1 MRLKFGLP
9 WDRSVAFFLFSK
21 NAKQK
26 KDFWIS
32 FLRNHVILWAIFRSQ
47 IRFDSQYQLRE
58 ELNKFFFPCRFGINH
73 FQKNLIWTRF
83 LGSVFEFVIKKKV
96 HYSINNYK
104 ILNTVF
110 TFFLISGAIYV
121 DILQQLRLFI
131 KIRNMKGVWT
141 KIHRLALHLIFYK
154 QLEAGFSPKSCL

>member
-96 HYSINNYK
+96 HYSINNHK
-104 ILNTVF
+104 ILIL
-110 TFFLISGAIYV
+110 FFLFFWFRELSMLTFCNNW
-121 DILQQLRLFI
+121 DSLL
-131 KIRNMKGVWT
+131 K
-141 KIHRLALHLIFYK
+141 
-154 QLEAGFSPKSCL
+154 LEIWKVYGQRSID